1 VIAHLVLFRPHRNL
15 PQDARTALTNALST
29 ALREIPSIRRALI
42 GRRVKLDR
50 PYEALMRSHY
60 SHAAVLEFD
69 DIAGLRAYLDHPAH
83 TQLASRF
90 FESFEEALIYDYELE
105 QGAIID
111 DW

>member
-1 VIAHLVLFRPHRNL
+1 
-15 PQDARTALTNALST
+15 
-29 ALREIPSIRRALI
+29 
-42 GRRVKLDR
+42 LDR

-105 QGAIID
+105 EGAIID
-111 DW
+111 EW